1 MLINDHKKIIKVYKE
16 TSLYLQNNPNL
27 SEELEIYISS
37 FYELNDLIPQYIDR
51 LGSGHFF
58 PFFEAYTELENSIEQ
73 TRLLSPCSFF
83 F

>member
-1 MLINDHKKIIKVYKE
+1 MSLINDHQKIMTVYEK
-16 TSLYLQNNPNL
+16 TVSYLQDRSNI

-58 PFFEAYTELENSIEQ
+58 LFSRLIQNSKTQ
-73 TRLLSPCSFF
+73 LN
-83 F
+83 